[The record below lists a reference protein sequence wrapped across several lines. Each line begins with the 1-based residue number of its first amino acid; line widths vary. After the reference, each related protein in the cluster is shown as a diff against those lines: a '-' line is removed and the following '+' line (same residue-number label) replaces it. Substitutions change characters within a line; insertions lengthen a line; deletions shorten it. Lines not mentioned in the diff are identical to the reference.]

1 MSMPTPRELRA
12 DLSGH
17 CALVTGAS
25 GTFGAHFA
33 RTLADAGARV
43 VLAARRTDLLAS
55 LAVELEASGAAVTT
69 VALDVTSTSSVAA
82 AFAAIPAA
90 FGVPDI
96 VVNNAGTTHAALAL
110 EQTEADWDR
119 VVDTNLKG
127 AFLVAQEAA
136 RRLIA
141 ASKPGSIINIA
152 SVLGLR
158 QAATVA
164 PYAASKAG
172 LIQLTREL
180 ALEWARHGI
189 RVNAIAPGYFL
200 SDLNRDYFRTPAG
213 EALVKRVPQRR
224 LGEPADLDGAMLLL
238 ASDASR
244 FMTGAVLSVDGG
256 HSVSSL

>member
-1 MSMPTPRELRA
+1 MPAPNELRA
-12 DLSGH
+12 DLAGR

-25 GTFGAHFA
+25 GTFGTHFA
-33 RTLADAGARV
+33 RVLAAAGARV
-43 VLAARRTDLLAS
+43 VLAARRDDLLAG
-55 LAVELEASGAAVTT
+55 LAAELAADGAKVFAVP
-69 VALDVTSTSSVAA
+69 LDVTSASSVAA
-82 AFAAIPAA
+82 AFAGLPTE
-90 FGVPDI
+90 FSVPDI
-96 VVNNAGTTHAALAL
+96 IVNNAGTTHAALAL
-110 EQTEADWDR
+110 DQTEQDWDR

-141 ASKPGSIINIA
+141 AGRGGSIINIA

-172 LIQLTREL
+172 LVQLTREL

-200 SDLNRDYFRTPAG
+200 SDLTREFFASPAG

-224 LGEPADLDGAMLLL
+224 LGEPADLDGALLLL

>member
-1 MSMPTPRELRA
+1 MSRPAPRELRA

-43 VLAARRTDLLAS
+43 VLAARRTVLLAA
-55 LAVELEASGAAVTT
+55 LVEELEAAGAAVIA
-69 VALDVTSTSSVAA
+69 VALDVTSTSSVAG
-82 AFAAIPAA
+82 AFAAIPAE

-96 VVNNAGTTHAALAL
+96 VINNAGTTHAAMAL
-110 EQTEADWDR
+110 DQTEADWDR

-141 ASKPGSIINIA
+141 ANKPGSIINIA

-180 ALEWARHGI
+180 ALEWARYGI

-200 SDLNRDYFRTPAG
+200 SALNRDYFTTAAG

-224 LGEPADLDGAMLLL
+224 LGEPADLDGALLLL

>member
-1 MSMPTPRELRA
+1 MNLAAPRELRA
-12 DLSGH
+12 NLAGH

-33 RTLADAGARV
+33 RVLAAAGARV
-43 VLAARRTDLLAS
+43 VLAARRTELLAA
-55 LAVELEASGAAVTT
+55 LAAELATAGAEVAAVP
-69 VALDVTSTSSVAA
+69 LDVTSSASVAA
-82 AFAAIPAA
+82 AFTAIPAG
-90 FGVPDI
+90 FGTPDI
-96 VVNNAGTTHAALAL
+96 VINNAGTSHAALAL
-110 EQTEADWDR
+110 DQTEADWDR

-141 ASKPGSIINIA
+141 ASRGGSIINIA

-200 SDLNRDYFRTPAG
+200 SDLNRDFFATPAG

-224 LGEPADLDGAMLLL
+224 LGEPADLDGALLLL

>member
-1 MSMPTPRELRA
+1 MKLAVPGDLRA
-12 DLSGH
+12 NLTGH

-33 RTLADAGARV
+33 RVLAASGARV
-43 VLAARRTDLLAS
+43 VLAARRTELLAA
-55 LAVELEASGAAVTT
+55 LAMELSAGGAAVAT
-69 VALDVTSTSSVAA
+69 VPLDVTSAESVAA
-82 AFAAIPAA
+82 AFLAVPTE

-96 VVNNAGTTHAALAL
+96 VINNAGASHAALAL
-110 EQTEADWDR
+110 DQSEEDWDR

-141 ASKPGSIINIA
+141 AGRGGSIINIA

-180 ALEWARHGI
+180 ALEWARHDI

-200 SDLNRDYFRTPAG
+200 SDLNREFFATQAG

-224 LGEPADLDGAMLLL
+224 LGEPADLDGALLLL

-256 HSVSSL
+256 HSVSTL

>member
-1 MSMPTPRELRA
+1 MSMPAPRELRA

-33 RTLADAGARV
+33 RVLAAAGARV
-43 VLAARRTDLLAS
+43 VLAARRTDLLAT
-55 LAVELEASGAAVTT
+55 LAVELQATGATVTT
-69 VALDVTSTSSVAA
+69 VALDVTSVGSVAEA
-82 AFAAIPAA
+82 YAAIPAE

-96 VVNNAGTTHAALAL
+96 VINNAGTTHAALAL
-110 EQTEADWDR
+110 DQAEADWDR

-141 ASKPGSIINIA
+141 AGVGGSIINIA

-200 SDLNRDYFRTPAG
+200 SDLNRDYFTTAAG

-224 LGEPADLDGAMLLL
+224 LGEPADLDGALLLL
-238 ASDASR
+238 ACDASR

>member
-1 MSMPTPRELRA
+1 MSQAAPRELRA
-12 DLSGH
+12 DLAGH

-33 RTLADAGARV
+33 RVLAAASARV
-43 VLAARRTDLLAS
+43 VLAARRTEMLAA
-55 LAVELEASGAAVTT
+55 LADELTLAGAEVAT
-69 VALDVTSTSSVAA
+69 VSLDVTSADSVRA
-82 AFAAIPAA
+82 AFAAIPAP
-90 FGVPDI
+90 FGLPDI
-96 VVNNAGTTHAALAL
+96 VINNAGASHAALAL
-110 EQTEADWDR
+110 DQSEADWDR

-141 ASKPGSIINIA
+141 AGRGGSVINIA

-200 SDLNRDYFRTPAG
+200 SDLNRDFFATPAG
-213 EALVKRVPQRR
+213 DALVKRVPQRR
-224 LGEPADLDGAMLLL
+224 LGEPADLDGALLLL

>member
-1 MSMPTPRELRA
+1 MKEVLTLYVAEGEDGVRLDRWFKRRWPHINHIQLNRLAR
-12 DLSGH
+12 SGQIRIDGH
-17 CALVTGAS
+17 
-25 GTFGAHFA
+25 
-33 RTLADAGARV
+33 D
-43 VLAARRTDLLAS
+43 
-55 LAVELEASGAAVTT
+55 
-69 VALDVTSTSSVAA
+69 
-82 AFAAIPAA
+82 
-90 FGVPDI
+90 
-96 VVNNAGTTHAALAL
+96 
-110 EQTEADWDR
+110 
-119 VVDTNLKG
+119 
-127 AFLVAQEAA
+127 
-136 RRLIA
+136 
-141 ASKPGSIINIA
+141 IA